1 MQHHVTKRLVFFCPG
16 YDELADSRYRRLIA
30 TGLAQ
35 ISRRFGIERE
45 LGAVERDDAIPAVR
59 WSITAGGASWR
70 TETIY
75 EVLRWDDLVQRDFDR
90 SWPARLPL
98 LFGSLFEALR
108 GGVIQKL
115 FRLNWHFAAFVI
127 YPWVGLA
134 LVVAGGLAAGFGI
147 AALIDWQWP
156 LPAAVEAILACVIAA
171 ALVKVL
177 TPSLKRAYVYHLLDG
192 WIFSW
197 QLAAGRRPEF
207 EGRLEAFA
215 RRIAAAVETTDAEE
229 VLIVGHST
237 GTTVAVEVAARALAL
252 DPKIGAR
259 GPALALLTVG

>member
-134 LVVAGGLAAGFGI
+134 VVVAGGLAAGFGND
-147 AALIDWQWP
+147 ALIDWQLP
-156 LPAAVEAILACVIAA
+156 LPSGVEAILACVIAA

-197 QLAAGRRPEF
+197 QLAAGRRAAF
-207 EGRLEAFA
+207 GGRLEAFA
-215 RRIAAAVETTDAEE
+215 RRIAAAVETTDA
-229 VLIVGHST
+229 
-237 GTTVAVEVAARALAL
+237 
-252 DPKIGAR
+252 
-259 GPALALLTVG
+259 